1 MALFTVV
8 TMTSGW
14 PLRSAISAASRLS
27 SLPCPTWW
35 AYTWCALRGWLVSAE
50 VGWGRKPPENM
61 VKMAKILQLLWQ
73 HMDLFGKSWKMV
85 LIWFHE
91 NHCRTWKKVESCW
104 DERDVPNGVRS
115 SMDRKWI
122 SNGGP
127 EFGILLH
134 RCQLHQHNWRHCFRW
149 GLDRFSAGIFGGLGL
164 VKVH

>member
-61 VKMAKILQLLWQ
+61 VKMAKIHENPTIVVATYGSFWKVLENGF
-73 HMDLFGKSWKMV
+73 DLVSWKPLSDLEKSGIMLRWAWCPKWGQILNGSQV
-85 LIWFHE
+85 DFKR
-91 NHCRTWKKVESCW
+91 RTWIWNS
-104 DERDVPNGVRS
+104 PT
-115 SMDRKWI
+115 SMPT
-122 SNGGP
+122 SPTQLEALFSLG
-127 EFGILLH
+127 FGQVF
-134 RCQLHQHNWRHCFRW
+134 CRHFRW
-149 GLDRFSAGIFGGLGL
+149 IGSC
-164 VKVH
+164 